1 MEGGATG
8 PKGPCLGCG
17 GAPLA
22 LTHMVPPAA
31 AAGVFPS
38 HVRRSGAVG
47 FGRFALVALIAPRE
61 VHILAGPAE
70 GWSHQRGLF
79 LCFFYPVLVVFCP
92 KKTLTGWGTSSPPR
106 AAALRLRWGSRLGC
120 LLRNRRRRRTPRVPS
135 GLGEQRV
142 GFWGEKG
149 RFWGSPKKGSWDLG
163 LTSPPA
169 ASPPAAAA
177 TVEVGS
183 PGGEG
188 NLDGV
193 AGEFF
198 A

>member
-1 MEGGATG
+1 MGGPPSHSPIWFPPRPPPG
-8 PKGPCLGCG
+8 YFPPMC
-17 GAPLA
+17 GAPGPSGLGA
-22 LTHMVPPAA
+22 LHWLHSLRHEKFIFSQALP
-31 AAGVFPS
+31 
-38 HVRRSGAVG
+38 RDGAIS
-47 FGRFALVALIAPRE
+47 VAF
-61 VHILAGPAE
+61 
-70 GWSHQRGLF
+70 F
-79 LCFFYPVLVVFCP
+79 LCSFYPVLVVFCP

-149 RFWGSPKKGSWDLG
+149 RFWGSPKKGSRDLG

-177 TVEVGS
+177 AVEVGS

>member
-61 VHILAGPAE
+61 VHILTGPAE

-79 LCFFYPVLVVFCP
+79 FVFFLARFGRFLPQKDTHGLGHFQSPARCCP
-92 KKTLTGWGTSSPPR
+92 PPPLGKPPR
-106 AAALRLRWGSRLGC
+106 LPPPEPPPPP
-120 LLRNRRRRRTPRVPS
+120 NPPRPI
-135 GLGEQRV
+135 G
-142 GFWGEKG
+142 
-149 RFWGSPKKGSWDLG
+149 
-163 LTSPPA
+163 
-169 ASPPAAAA
+169 
-177 TVEVGS
+177 
-183 PGGEG
+183 PGGA
-188 NLDGV
+188 
-193 AGEFF
+193 AGRVLG
-198 A
+198 